1 VVHQTES
8 KLRGWRAVA
17 VFADGTEC
25 LLYLGR
31 SIPQVRAGFAAAYG
45 ELLDAE
51 EQARVQAIAL
61 ECWHGAADAGRW
73 LRKSALAVPTR
84 ELLAVAEDGEH
95 PSGPALSASGAA
107 AEVVLKSGEF
117 SGVLPFPGP
126 SGKTNKSGKPTT
138 PVGVL

>member
-1 VVHQTES
+1 
-8 KLRGWRAVA
+8 

-31 SIPQVRAGFAAAYG
+31 STTQVRAGYAAAYG

-51 EQARVQAIAL
+51 EQARVKTIAL

-73 LRKSALAVPTR
+73 IRKTTLAVPSR
-84 ELLAVAEDGEH
+84 ELLAAAEDGEH
-95 PSGPALSASGAA
+95 PSGPAFSASGTA
-107 AEVVLKSGEF
+107 AEVVLQSGEF

-126 SGKTNKSGKPTT
+126 SGKTKRSGKRKP
-138 PVGVL
+138 PVGVF